1 MPMTMDEYRRGQL
14 YAVAK
19 ASNQETEGDSGV
31 EVLVNEPY
39 EKGEYTGQYTKKIY
53 HLGSKIPG
61 WLAAIAPASALK
73 LFEESWNGFPHIK
86 TDLQSP
92 FMGARFTYTVET
104 LHFDNDKGEQENVHN
119 LDKKQLKI
127 REVKHIDI
135 VDPVPDGAD
144 TSTFHSEVTERGPLR
159 RGWQDEVKPMMCCYK
174 LVTVNFKYFGLQ
186 TKVESALI
194 DVNIIISLF
203 IDIYLNFIL
212 VSRWFICKISS
223 T

>member
-1 MPMTMDEYRRGQL
+1 M
-14 YAVAK
+14 
-19 ASNQETEGDSGV
+19 
-31 EVLVNEPY
+31 
-39 EKGEYTGQYTKKIY
+39 
-53 HLGSKIPG
+53 
-61 WLAAIAPASALK
+61 
-73 LFEESWNGFPHIK
+73 
-86 TDLQSP
+86 
-92 FMGARFTYTVET
+92 
-104 LHFDNDKGEQENVHN
+104 
-119 LDKKQLKI
+119 DKKQLKI

-223 T
+223 TIILLD